1 MAIQSG
7 DLIRGLLTGSA
18 AAARPTVDGALG
30 AASRAAGVDFQAI
43 LAGARSG
50 QARSN
55 RPVEVSERLGINL
68 SDEQAQRLSAA
79 ADRAQSAGAA
89 TALVLLDGLA
99 LRLDVAARRV
109 DERLDNA
116 ERLRGGFDAIVS
128 APAPGA
134 ADEPALVPVPGG
146 GLTGNASLAALLSQL
161 ARAAE
166 NADTPARHAPPTADR
181 PAGIPEAA

>member
-1 MAIQSG
+1 M
-7 DLIRGLLTGSA
+7 
-18 AAARPTVDGALG
+18 DGALG
-30 AASRAAGVDFQAI
+30 AATRSTGVDFQSI

-55 RPVEVSERLGINL
+55 RPVEVSERLGISL
-68 SDEQAQRLSAA
+68 SDDQAERLSAA
-79 ADRAQSAGAA
+79 ADRAQSAGAS

-99 LRLDVAARRV
+99 LRLDVTARRV

-134 ADEPALVPVPGG
+134 TDEPTLVPVPGG
-146 GLTGNASLAALLSQL
+146 GLTGNASLASLLARL
-161 ARAAE
+161 ARAAQT
-166 NADTPARHAPPTADR
+166 ADTPARR
-181 PAGIPEAA
+181 AATSQDQAASVPDAA